1 MLKTHRVCNITR
13 NVRLKFSQALKAV
26 ESCACAWVEE
36 GVSIRDLSLAEA
48 IAARNKQAQ
57 LRQALALAEIPG
69 LRFQPPAYAQESTRR
84 EYQLAAE
91 ANKFAIECLP

>member
-1 MLKTHRVCNITR
+1 MSKTHRVCNLTR

-36 GVSIRDLSLAEA
+36 GISIRDLSLAEA
-48 IAARNKQAQ
+48 ITARNKQAQ
-57 LRQALALAEIPG
+57 LRQALAFAELPG

-84 EYQLAAE
+84 EYVLAAE
-91 ANKFAIECLP
+91 ANKFVIECLP